1 MKSRRI
7 AVFGLILIISS
18 LAALT
23 QSAGPQ
29 DKADLDMVN
38 RIRYEGFKH
47 SQVMKLAGYLS
58 DVIGPRPTGSPEIDR
73 ANKWAAAKLKEWGLV
88 NVNLEPYDNFGIGWT
103 PRYVS
108 AHMTAPYYSP
118 LIAMSVEWGSST
130 KGKVSGQPVYTE
142 INSQADFAKYQGKLK
157 GKIVLYRPPRPTPTN
172 FTPDARRHDEE
183 SLNKLAETPIPDE
196 DGPPFVYVRGF
207 LDDLEDFFRRE
218 GVGVLVSPSGA
229 GMRDYG
235 TVLATGIRSARY
247 PDRPR
252 PLPEIILAAEHY
264 NRIHRIT
271 VEYGEPVTME
281 VEVRNEYFDKDLRG
295 YNVVAE
301 IPGTDKKDEI
311 TMLGGHID
319 SWTGGTGAAD
329 NAAGCAV
336 AMEAVRILKTLGVK
350 PRRTIR
356 IVLWSAEEKGWLG
369 SKAYVA
375 QHFGDVETMSL
386 KPEQAKISGYFNF
399 DNGSGRIRGIYLQHN
414 VAVKPIFEEWMK
426 PFHDLGMVRLALR
439 ATGGS
444 DHGALDYI
452 GIPAFQFIEDPLDY
466 GTRIHHTNMDVF
478 DHLVP
483 EDLTASAAIMAA
495 FVYHTAMRDEMLPRK
510 PLPDPMKYPVRR

>member
-1 MKSRRI
+1 MKVRRI
-7 AVFGLILIISS
+7 TVFGLVLVILIC
-18 LAALT
+18 ATANGRD
-23 QSAGPQ
+23 A
-29 DKADLDMVN
+29 ADLDVVN

-73 ANKWAAAKLKEWGLV
+73 ANKWAAAKLKEWGLI
-88 NVNLEPYDNFGIGWT
+88 NVNLEPYENFGVGWT
-103 PRYVS
+103 PRYIS
-108 AHMTAPYYSP
+108 AHMTAPYYAP
-118 LIAMSVEWGSST
+118 LIAISVEWGSST
-130 KGKVSGQPVYTE
+130 KGKISGRPVQVN
-142 INSQADFAKYQGKLK
+142 INSNADFAKYRGKLK
-157 GKIVLYRPPRPTPTN
+157 NKIVFYAEPRPTPTN

-183 SLNKLAETPIPDE
+183 SLKKLADTPIPDE
-196 DGPPFVYVRGF
+196 DGPPFIYVRGF
-207 LDDLEDFFRRE
+207 WDDLEDFFRQE
-218 GVGVLVSPSGA
+218 GIGVLVSCSG
-229 GMRDYG
+229 GSVRDYG
-235 TVLATGIRSARY
+235 TVLATGIRSARF

-264 NRIHRIT
+264 NRIRRIM
-271 VEYGEPVTME
+271 VEYGEPVSME
-281 VEVRNEYFDKDLRG
+281 VEVRNEYYDKDLRG

-301 IPGTDKKDEI
+301 IPGTDKKEEI
-311 TMLGGHID
+311 VMLGGHID

-336 AMEAVRILKTLGVK
+336 AMEAVRILQALGVK
-350 PRRTIR
+350 PRRTVR

-375 QHFGDVETMSL
+375 QHFGDVETMKI
-386 KPEQAKISGYFNF
+386 KPEHAKISGYFNF

-426 PFHDLGMVRLALR
+426 PFNDLGMTQLALR

-452 GIPAFQFIEDPLDY
+452 GIPAFQFIQDPLDY
-466 GTRIHHTNMDVF
+466 GTRIHHTNMDVA
-478 DHLVP
+478 DHLVA
-483 EDLTASAAIMAA
+483 EDLMQAAVIMAS
-495 FVYHTAMRDEMLPRK
+495 FVCHTAMRDEMLPRK